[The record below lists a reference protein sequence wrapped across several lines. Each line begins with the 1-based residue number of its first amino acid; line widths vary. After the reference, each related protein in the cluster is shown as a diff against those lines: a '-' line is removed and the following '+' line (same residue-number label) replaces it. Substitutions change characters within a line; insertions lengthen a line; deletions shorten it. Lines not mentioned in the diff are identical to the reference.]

1 MSKKNKAQFIYN
13 PRYNEG
19 AMMLD
24 ELRSS
29 TLRSAEA
36 VSAPYQQGLVN
47 AVDDDYNEF
56 GTVYPEWAIP
66 QRDEEGNIAVPDNL
80 EDRSWLSSAFSNI
93 SDLLFGDGSFS
104 ERLKNANPADAWRMF
119 HEKRL

>member
-1 MSKKNKAQFIYN
+1 MSKKRSQPIYN
-13 PRYNEG
+13 PRYDEG

-24 ELRSS
+24 ALRSN
-29 TLRSAEA
+29 TLRSAEII
-36 VSAPYQQGLVN
+36 SAPYQQGLVN

-56 GTVYPEWAIP
+56 GIVQPEWALP
-66 QRDEEGNIAVPDNL
+66 KTDDEGNITISDDLDNQ
-80 EDRSWLSSAFSNI
+80 SWIGKAFSNV